1 MLDLAKQ
8 SEGHM
13 KTSWILL
20 MLLASPAAAQSS
32 QIENACTTVAK
43 NFLLTDNLNVG
54 IVQSFPELKPPGVR
68 MTYALRQGTAKSD
81 MSDTFAC
88 EFQSTEPPFNLTR
101 FCASTICYAP
111 DDSDADRKRRFAEMR
126 ILLDRAQKK

>member
-1 MLDLAKQ
+1 
-8 SEGHM
+8 
-13 KTSWILL
+13 

-32 QIENACTTVAK
+32 QIESACVAVAK

-68 MTYALRQGTAKSD
+68 MTYALRQGTAKSE
-81 MSDTFAC
+81 MSDTFEC
-88 EFQSTEPPFNLTR
+88 EFQSTEPPFNLMR
-101 FCASTICYAP
+101 FCASTICYGT
-111 DDSDADRKRRFAEMR
+111 DDADADRKRRFAEMR